1 MYAISFDMNINSL
14 QQTYNTAYN
23 NAYYEIQN
31 ILKHFGFERIQGSVY
46 VNNAQNSLSFVY
58 KAIEHL
64 KSVDWFKQSVTDIRV
79 FKIEDWSDFTDII
92 KN

>member
-31 ILKHFGFERIQGSVY
+31 ILKNFGFERIQGSVY
-46 VNNAQNSLSFVY
+46 VNNNQNSLSFVY